1 MARRAAAT
9 ARVQYHLNSMGFR
22 SFAHQLDAEGRAEA
36 DHTEATLEEYLLGL
50 RRPSGNH
57 RLRSLCA
64 ARPPGSAPII
74 GPRLPTDAG
83 WSQPSDG
90 EARESSPYG
99 RLTGEYD
106 GARRDYLFPRLDL
119 HEAHRA
125 ALSHAQIADEP
136 RLFRRGSFVGDG
148 FQIWPVMAV
157 GRWQF
162 R

>member
-1 MARRAAAT
+1 MERRAAAT
-9 ARVQYHLNSMGFR
+9 ARVQFALNSTGFR

-36 DHTEATLEEYLLGL
+36 DHTEATPEEYLLGP

-64 ARPPGSAPII
+64 SRPPGSLPII
-74 GPRLPTDAG
+74 GPRLPTDVCL
-83 WSQPSDG
+83 SQPSDG
-90 EARESSPYG
+90 EARESSPY
-99 RLTGEYD
+99 TGEYD

-119 HEAHRA
+119 PEAHRA

-157 GRWQF
+157 LRWQF
-162 R
+162 L